1 MVGPGHA
8 DHVGLERSL
17 DRGEWVRA
25 RGPVEG
31 VETLEARF
39 TGRAFAAHR
48 HDTYAVGVTDVGVQ
62 TFDYRGRT
70 EHSLPGQVVVLHPDE
85 THDGRAGAGSTFGYR
100 IVYVEPARIA
110 EAVRALR
117 GAPSPLPFVRRPVS
131 TSPALA
137 AAVSSAVRADLE
149 PLALDTL
156 VLRLAEGLLAASSDG
171 VPEHPPLR
179 LDLPALERGLGYLA
193 HAVRVVR
200 SQELEAVSGLSRYE
214 FARQFRALYGTSPYR
229 YSVMRRLDRARRRL
243 RDGVP
248 LADVAVGLGF
258 ADQAHFT
265 RLFKAAYGM
274 TPGRYARLAATPPPA
289 LASGRR

>member
-1 MVGPGHA
+1 MVGPGHL

-31 VETLEARF
+31 VEILEARF

-48 HDTYAVGVTDVGVQ
+48 HDTYAVGVTEVGVQ

-110 EAVRALR
+110 EAVRALC
-117 GAPSPLPFVRRPVS
+117 GAPTTLPFVRRPVS
-131 TSPALA
+131 KSPELA
-137 AAVSSAVRADLE
+137 AAVSSAVRVDLE

-156 VLRLAEGLLAASSDG
+156 VLRLAEGLLAASAEG
-171 VPEHPPLR
+171 IPEHPPLR
-179 LDLPALERGLGYLA
+179 LDLPALERGRAYLA
-193 HAVRVVR
+193 DALRVVR
-200 SQELEAVSGLSRYE
+200 SQELETVSGLSRFE

-229 YSVMRRLDRARRRL
+229 YSVMRRLDRARCRL
-243 RDGVP
+243 RDGDP
-248 LADVAVGLGF
+248 LVDVAIGLGF
-258 ADQAHFT
+258 ADQAHFS
-265 RLFKAAYGM
+265 RVFKAAYGM
-274 TPGRYARLAATPPPA
+274 TPGRYARLSATPRST